1 MAVTKSK
8 QKRTKKTKIENP
20 KTILDLEKIEYSLA
34 KAWIR
39 AAAVN
44 GIADEIIRSQIN
56 SGLLGFETEKDGTP
70 KKDPKGQLIP
80 KTIARSTYYE
90 YKAEAISLDGMKQ
103 DFQDFA
109 RIEYAVQVSGVKAML
124 QVLVNIMFT
133 SVMAESNL
141 TQRAKLAHNL
151 FQDLPNY
158 TQFLDI
164 EKEAIVHK
172 KIDIATE
179 DEGDGKKR

>member
-1 MAVTKSK
+1 VAVTKK
-8 QKRTKKTKIENP
+8 NKKRTKNP
-20 KTILDLEKIEYSLA
+20 ETILDLDKIEYSLA

-39 AAAVN
+39 AAVVN
-44 GIADEIIRSQIN
+44 GVADEIIRSQIN
-56 SGLLGFETEKDGTP
+56 SGLLGFETDKNGIPTKDA
-70 KKDPKGQLIP
+70 KGQLIP

-90 YKAEAISLDGMKQ
+90 YKAEAISLTGIKQ

-151 FQDLPNY
+151 FQDLPSY

-164 EKEAIVHK
+164 EKDAIVHK
-172 KIDIATE
+172 KIDIATG
-179 DEGDGKKR
+179 EGDDKKC